1 VVTFSPVSSLDDI
14 IAGYKVDVRNV
25 PITNIA
31 PLQALSARR
40 YMQKVRTVQPQ
51 SMFDIKCEGTGT
63 VEPVEWTADL
73 GVDLKADWDEKYFK
87 VLLQGTLG
95 ATYDFQKTPDLSWS
109 CALAI
114 PAGAVLI
121 GTVTIEQELEI
132 SASVTIPSFDIPT
145 TQLGTDI
152 TVNAGLGVPL
162 PSWRVDRANG
172 Q

>member
-1 VVTFSPVSSLDDI
+1 
-14 IAGYKVDVRNV
+14 
-25 PITNIA
+25 
-31 PLQALSARR
+31 
-40 YMQKVRTVQPQ
+40 MQKVRTVQPQ

-87 VLLQGTLG
+87 VLFQGTLG
-95 ATYDFQKTPDLSWS
+95 AAVDFEKTTDLSWS
-109 CALAI
+109 CSITI

>member
-1 VVTFSPVSSLDDI
+1 MD
-14 IAGYKVDVRNV
+14 
-25 PITNIA
+25 
-31 PLQALSARR
+31 
-40 YMQKVRTVQPQ
+40 
-51 SMFDIKCEGTGT
+51 C
-63 VEPVEWTADL
+63 

-87 VLLQGTLG
+87 VLFQGTPG
-95 ATYDFQKTPDLSWS
+95 AAVDFEKTTDLSWS
-109 CALAI
+109 CSITI

>member
-1 VVTFSPVSSLDDI
+1 
-14 IAGYKVDVRNV
+14 
-25 PITNIA
+25 
-31 PLQALSARR
+31 
-40 YMQKVRTVQPQ
+40 
-51 SMFDIKCEGTGT
+51 
-63 VEPVEWTADL
+63 
-73 GVDLKADWDEKYFK
+73 
-87 VLLQGTLG
+87 
-95 ATYDFQKTPDLSWS
+95 
-109 CALAI
+109 I